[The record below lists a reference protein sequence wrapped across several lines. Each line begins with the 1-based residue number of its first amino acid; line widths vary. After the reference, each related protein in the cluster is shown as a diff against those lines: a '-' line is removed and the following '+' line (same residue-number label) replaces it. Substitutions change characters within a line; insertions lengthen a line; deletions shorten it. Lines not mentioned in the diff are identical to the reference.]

1 MIDVSKMGIE
11 EILTCLREKKFTCKE
26 LVEYYISNI
35 EKYSG
40 KNAILQVFDDAVE
53 KAEEADAKLNS
64 GEELPSLC
72 GLPIIIK
79 DNILYEGKICSCSL
93 LLEGRDMR
101 LNTKTLSININE
113 NKIALEY
120 EIYVPEDL
128 ENYLTRNKIEI
139 DCEVS
144 NTCSILN

>member
-1 MIDVSKMGIE
+1 
-11 EILTCLREKKFTCKE
+11 
-26 LVEYYISNI
+26 
-35 EKYSG
+35 
-40 KNAILQVFDDAVE
+40 
-53 KAEEADAKLNS
+53 
-64 GEELPSLC
+64 
-72 GLPIIIK
+72 
-79 DNILYEGKICSCSL
+79 
-93 LLEGRDMR
+93 MR
-101 LNTKTLSININE
+101 LNTKTLSINISE

>member
-1 MIDVSKMGIE
+1 MANR
-11 EILTCLREKKFTCKE
+11 L
-26 LVEYYISNI
+26 
-35 EKYSG
+35 
-40 KNAILQVFDDAVE
+40 
-53 KAEEADAKLNS
+53 AKLTLSVSSLEEPTPYVNLFH
-64 GEELPSLC
+64 GEVVSQDSDLKTNVYRFFETDYGTLLVS
-72 GLPIIIK
+72 IDYSK
-79 DNILYEGKICSCSL
+79 DKIVIQERSQIVNMTIHLHEGKICSCSL
-93 LLEGRDMR
+93 LLEGREMR

>member
-1 MIDVSKMGIE
+1 MANR
-11 EILTCLREKKFTCKE
+11 L
-26 LVEYYISNI
+26 
-35 EKYSG
+35 
-40 KNAILQVFDDAVE
+40 
-53 KAEEADAKLNS
+53 AKLTLSVSSLEEPTPYVNVFH
-64 GEELPSLC
+64 GEVVSQDSDLKTNVYRFFETDYGTLLVS
-72 GLPIIIK
+72 IDYSK
-79 DNILYEGKICSCSL
+79 DKIVIQERSQIVNMTIHLQEGKVCSCIL
-93 LLEGRDMR
+93 LLEGREMR
-101 LNTKTLSININE
+101 LNTKTLSINISE

>member
-1 MIDVSKMGIE
+1 MANR
-11 EILTCLREKKFTCKE
+11 L
-26 LVEYYISNI
+26 
-35 EKYSG
+35 
-40 KNAILQVFDDAVE
+40 
-53 KAEEADAKLNS
+53 AKLTLSVSSVEEPTPYVNVFH
-64 GEELPSLC
+64 GEVVSQDSDLKTNVYRFFETDYGTLLVS
-72 GLPIIIK
+72 IDYSK
-79 DNILYEGKICSCSL
+79 DKIVIQERSQVVNMTIHLQEGKICSCSL
-93 LLEGRDMR
+93 LLEGREMR
-101 LNTKTLSININE
+101 LNTKTLSINISE

>member
-1 MIDVSKMGIE
+1 MANR
-11 EILTCLREKKFTCKE
+11 L
-26 LVEYYISNI
+26 
-35 EKYSG
+35 
-40 KNAILQVFDDAVE
+40 
-53 KAEEADAKLNS
+53 AKLTLSVSSVEEPTPYVNVFH
-64 GEELPSLC
+64 GEVVSQDSDLKTNVYRFFETDYGTLLVS
-72 GLPIIIK
+72 IDYSK
-79 DNILYEGKICSCSL
+79 DKIVIQERSQIVNMTIHLQEGKVCSCSL
-93 LLEGRDMR
+93 LLEGREMR
-101 LNTKTLSININE
+101 LNTKTLSINISE

>member
-1 MIDVSKMGIE
+1 MANR
-11 EILTCLREKKFTCKE
+11 L
-26 LVEYYISNI
+26 
-35 EKYSG
+35 
-40 KNAILQVFDDAVE
+40 
-53 KAEEADAKLNS
+53 AKLTLSVSSVEEPTPYVNVFH
-64 GEELPSLC
+64 GEVVSQDSDLKTNVYRFFETDYGTLLVS
-72 GLPIIIK
+72 IDYSK
-79 DNILYEGKICSCSL
+79 DKIVIQERSQIVNMTIHLQEGKICSCIL
-93 LLEGRDMR
+93 LLEGREMR
-101 LNTKTLSININE
+101 LNTKTLSINISE

>member
-1 MIDVSKMGIE
+1 MANR
-11 EILTCLREKKFTCKE
+11 L
-26 LVEYYISNI
+26 
-35 EKYSG
+35 
-40 KNAILQVFDDAVE
+40 
-53 KAEEADAKLNS
+53 AKLTLSVSSVEEPTPYVNVFH
-64 GEELPSLC
+64 GEVVSQDSDLKTNVYRFFETDYGTLLVS
-72 GLPIIIK
+72 IDYSK
-79 DNILYEGKICSCSL
+79 DKIVIQERSQIVNMTIHLQEGKICSCSL
-93 LLEGRDMR
+93 LLEGREMR
-101 LNTKTLSININE
+101 LNTKTLSINISE

>member
-1 MIDVSKMGIE
+1 MANR
-11 EILTCLREKKFTCKE
+11 L
-26 LVEYYISNI
+26 
-35 EKYSG
+35 
-40 KNAILQVFDDAVE
+40 
-53 KAEEADAKLNS
+53 AKLTLSVSSVEEPTPYVNVFH
-64 GEELPSLC
+64 GEVVSQDSDLKTNIYRFFETDYGTLLVS
-72 GLPIIIK
+72 IDYSK
-79 DNILYEGKICSCSL
+79 DKIVIQERSQIVNMTIHLQEGKVCSCSL
-93 LLEGRDMR
+93 LLEGREMR
-101 LNTKTLSININE
+101 LNTKTLSINISE

>member
-1 MIDVSKMGIE
+1 MANR
-11 EILTCLREKKFTCKE
+11 L
-26 LVEYYISNI
+26 
-35 EKYSG
+35 
-40 KNAILQVFDDAVE
+40 
-53 KAEEADAKLNS
+53 AKLTLSVSSLEEPTPYVNVFH
-64 GEELPSLC
+64 GEVVSQDSDLKTNVYRFFETDYGTLLVS
-72 GLPIIIK
+72 IDYSK
-79 DNILYEGKICSCSL
+79 DKIVIQERSQIVNMTIHLQEGKVCSCSL
-93 LLEGRDMR
+93 LLEGREMR
-101 LNTKTLSININE
+101 LNTKTLSINISE

>member
-1 MIDVSKMGIE
+1 MANR
-11 EILTCLREKKFTCKE
+11 L
-26 LVEYYISNI
+26 
-35 EKYSG
+35 
-40 KNAILQVFDDAVE
+40 
-53 KAEEADAKLNS
+53 AKLTLSVSSVEEPTPYVNAFH
-64 GEELPSLC
+64 GEVVSQDSDLETNVYRFFETDYGTLLVS
-72 GLPIIIK
+72 IDYSK
-79 DNILYEGKICSCSL
+79 DKIVIQERSQIVNMTIHLQEGKVCSCSL
-93 LLEGRDMR
+93 LLEGREMR
-101 LNTKTLSININE
+101 LNTKTLSINISE

>member
-1 MIDVSKMGIE
+1 MANR
-11 EILTCLREKKFTCKE
+11 L
-26 LVEYYISNI
+26 
-35 EKYSG
+35 
-40 KNAILQVFDDAVE
+40 
-53 KAEEADAKLNS
+53 AKLTLSVSSVEEPTPYVNAFH
-64 GEELPSLC
+64 GEVVSQDSDLKTNVYRFFETDYGTLLVS
-72 GLPIIIK
+72 IDYSK
-79 DNILYEGKICSCSL
+79 DKIVIQERSQIVNMTIHLQEGKVCSCSL
-93 LLEGRDMR
+93 LLEGREMR
-101 LNTKTLSININE
+101 LNTKTLSINISE

>member
-1 MIDVSKMGIE
+1 MANR
-11 EILTCLREKKFTCKE
+11 L
-26 LVEYYISNI
+26 
-35 EKYSG
+35 
-40 KNAILQVFDDAVE
+40 
-53 KAEEADAKLNS
+53 AKLTLSVSSVEEPTPYVNVFH
-64 GEELPSLC
+64 GEVVSQDSDLKTNVYRFFETDYGTLLVS
-72 GLPIIIK
+72 IDYSK
-79 DNILYEGKICSCSL
+79 DKIVIQERSQIVNMTIHLQEGKVCSCIL
-93 LLEGRDMR
+93 LLEGREMR
-101 LNTKTLSININE
+101 LNTKTLSINISE

>member
-1 MIDVSKMGIE
+1 MANR
-11 EILTCLREKKFTCKE
+11 L
-26 LVEYYISNI
+26 
-35 EKYSG
+35 
-40 KNAILQVFDDAVE
+40 
-53 KAEEADAKLNS
+53 AKLTLSVSSLEEPTPYVNVFH
-64 GEELPSLC
+64 GEVVSQDSDLKTNVYRFFETDYGTLLVS
-72 GLPIIIK
+72 IDYSK
-79 DNILYEGKICSCSL
+79 DKIVIQERSQIVNMTIHLQEGKICSCSL
-93 LLEGRDMR
+93 LLEGREMR
-101 LNTKTLSININE
+101 LNTKTLSINISE

>member
-1 MIDVSKMGIE
+1 MANR
-11 EILTCLREKKFTCKE
+11 L
-26 LVEYYISNI
+26 
-35 EKYSG
+35 
-40 KNAILQVFDDAVE
+40 
-53 KAEEADAKLNS
+53 AKLTLSVSSVEEPTPYVNVFH
-64 GEELPSLC
+64 GEVVSQDSDLKTNVYRFFETDYGTLLVSVDYS
-72 GLPIIIK
+72 K
-79 DNILYEGKICSCSL
+79 DKIVIQERSQIVNMTIHLQEGKVCSCSL
-93 LLEGRDMR
+93 LLEGREMR
-101 LNTKTLSININE
+101 LNTKTLSINISE

>member
-1 MIDVSKMGIE
+1 MANR
-11 EILTCLREKKFTCKE
+11 L
-26 LVEYYISNI
+26 
-35 EKYSG
+35 
-40 KNAILQVFDDAVE
+40 
-53 KAEEADAKLNS
+53 AKLTLSVSSLEEPTPYVNVFH
-64 GEELPSLC
+64 GEVVSQDTDLKTNVYRFFETDYGTLLVS
-72 GLPIIIK
+72 IDYSK
-79 DNILYEGKICSCSL
+79 DKIVIQERSQIVNMTIHLQEGKVCSCIL
-93 LLEGRDMR
+93 LLEGREMR
-101 LNTKTLSININE
+101 LNTKTLSINISE